1 MGAVD
6 APPKVEPDA
15 HLQEMLGAHALGC
28 PTGYPATAFS
38 GGCFVR
44 WVASIGAKC
53 CAARSTKPAANRPY
67 ITRGRRQ
74 GAITS
79 GADKSPR
86 TCNRKRCSKGACKMC
101 GVHIPTTGGR
111 ELQPTRY
118 TEPELTLLLE
128 RLKLVLPD
136 QPPPNYRRPG
146 RRAPPKVPTFNGR
159 RQHLQR
165 VDHRRPV
172 EWPTSANALSCS
184 ILILPTSARRAAQI
198 NVRRLPTR
206 PPFSATR
213 PMLRRRAARRR
224 AVRSNRRSP

>member
-1 MGAVD
+1 VRTLWVAQRGIQPRLFRAAVSSGGLPRSAQSA
-6 APPKVEPDA
+6 APLVRQSQQQIALILLVVGDRAPQSLVLANRQGHVIESAVPKV
-15 HLQEMLGAHALGC
+15 L
-28 PTGYPATAFS
+28 
-38 GGCFVR
+38 VR
-44 WVASIGAKC
+44 
-53 CAARSTKPAANRPY
+53 CAAST
-67 ITRGRRQ
+67 
-74 GAITS
+74 
-79 GADKSPR
+79 
-86 TCNRKRCSKGACKMC
+86 
-101 GVHIPTTGGR
+101 PTTGGR

-146 RRAPPKVPTFNGR
+146 RRAPPEVPTFKGR

-224 AVRSNRRSP
+224 AMRSNRRSP